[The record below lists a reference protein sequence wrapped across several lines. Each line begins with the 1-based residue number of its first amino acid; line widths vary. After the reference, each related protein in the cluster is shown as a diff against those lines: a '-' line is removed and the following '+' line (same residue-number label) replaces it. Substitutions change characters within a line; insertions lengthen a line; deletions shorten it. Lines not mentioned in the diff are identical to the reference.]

1 MSGSKIT
8 CWSTFHM
15 MCSHGESSKLRQSSF
30 PLLIKPVLG
39 YWKGWHAARVM
50 ALNGEWEDVTLGKKG
65 SGHGLKYNSDDVAQ
79 AVHEISLRHRS
90 TCWLLEGALA
100 ISKGTIH
107 CLIRT
112 EKILRSHSNVW
123 KPMLTEEDK
132 LHILEF
138 VSMREPTMVYSRR
151 CTIAFMSAK
160 SSFF

>member
-1 MSGSKIT
+1 
-8 CWSTFHM
+8 
-15 MCSHGESSKLRQSSF
+15 
-30 PLLIKPVLG
+30 
-39 YWKGWHAARVM
+39 M
-50 ALNGEWEDVTLGKKG
+50 ALNGEWDVTLGKKG
-65 SGHGLKYNSDDVAQ
+65 SGHGGLKYNHDDVAE
-79 AVHEISLRHRS
+79 AVRAIPLRHRS
-90 TCWLLEGALA
+90 TIWLLEGALA

>member
-1 MSGSKIT
+1 
-8 CWSTFHM
+8 
-15 MCSHGESSKLRQSSF
+15 
-30 PLLIKPVLG
+30 
-39 YWKGWHAARVM
+39 M

-112 EKILRSHSNVW
+112 EKILRSHSSIV
-123 KPMLTEEDK
+123 KPMLTEENK
-132 LHILEF
+132 LYQLEF
-138 VSMREPTMVYSRR
+138 CLNERANNGIFNEMYDHIHVDEKFFLLTKEVEQYILAQGEEGPHRTLSH
-151 CTIAFMSAK
+151 K
-160 SSFF
+160 SSLFVTHLL